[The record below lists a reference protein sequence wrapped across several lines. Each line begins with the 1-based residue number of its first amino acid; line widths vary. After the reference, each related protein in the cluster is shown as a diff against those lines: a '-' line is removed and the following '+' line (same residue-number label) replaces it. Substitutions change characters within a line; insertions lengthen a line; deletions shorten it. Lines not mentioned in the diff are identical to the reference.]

1 MLNDFTGAD
10 KVYIAC
16 GYTDLRKRID
26 GLARLVQQQF
36 ELDPFTNTLFLFCGR
51 RRDRI
56 KGLYWEKDGFILL
69 YKRLE
74 QGAYQWPRSESEVKT
89 LTPQQYRWLMEGL
102 QPVYDLLHKQL
113 CKEPVLHADETTLQ
127 VLKEPGRSST
137 SKSYMWLY
145 RTSGCAK
152 QAIVLYEY
160 QPTRKAEHAEA
171 FLKGFSGWLH
181 ADGYQ
186 GYHRLPGN
194 IRVVGCWA
202 HARRKFDEALGTM
215 PQEKQKDSPAA
226 IGEWY
231 CSQLF
236 KLEQAFAELTPE
248 ERYEKRLE
256 QAKPVLDALLS
267 WANEMQA
274 KTAPKSAL
282 GKAIHYL
289 LEQWPYLTR
298 YLEDGRLELSNNR
311 AERSMKPF
319 VMGRKNWL
327 FANTP
332 GGAQASSVIYSL
344 IETAK
349 ENGLDPYRYLLWLLQ
364 NAPQL
369 SETDEAWAEKLRPAR
384 TTEECYMPQK

>member
-16 GYTDLRKRID
+16 GYTDLRKGID

-56 KGLYWEKDGFILL
+56 KGLYWERDGFILQ

-74 QGAYQWPRSESEVKT
+74 QGAY
-89 LTPQQYRWLMEGL
+89 
-102 QPVYDLLHKQL
+102 HK
-113 CKEPVLHADETTLQ
+113 
-127 VLKEPGRSST
+127 
-137 SKSYMWLY
+137 
-145 RTSGCAK
+145 
-152 QAIVLYEY
+152 
-160 QPTRKAEHAEA
+160 
-171 FLKGFSGWLH
+171 
-181 ADGYQ
+181 
-186 GYHRLPGN
+186 LPGS

-202 HARRKFDEALGTM
+202 HARRKFNEALSTL
-215 PQEKQKDSPAA
+215 PQEKRKDSPAA
-226 IGEWY
+226 MGEWY

-236 KLEQAFAELTPE
+236 KLEQALAELTPE

-256 QAKPVLDALLS
+256 QEKPVLDALLS
-267 WANEMQA
+267 WTNEMQA
-274 KTAPKSAL
+274 RTAPKSAL

-311 AERSMKPF
+311 AERSIKPF

-327 FANTP
+327 FANTA
-332 GGAQASSVIYSL
+332 GGAQASAVIYSL

-349 ENGLDPYRYLLWLLQ
+349 ENGLDPYRYLLWVLQ
-364 NAPQL
+364 TAPQL
-369 SETDEAWAEKLRPAR
+369 SETDEAWAEKLLPGNAP
-384 TTEECYMPQK
+384 EECYMLQK